1 MNQSTVKTVKPEEL
15 QDAMTVITE
24 ARRAIASL
32 GIDQWQDGYP
42 TEDVIDSDIQTENL
56 LGVYDGASLLAVCAV
71 FPGADPVYQ
80 NIDGEWKNKGEYV
93 TVHRMAVSDRARG
106 KGAARMLMEKA
117 FEIASHAGASSVRVD
132 THLGNVRMRRFLE
145 KLGFEECGIVDYSFH
160 TNGDPRRIAYEKCL

>member
-1 MNQSTVKTVKPEEL
+1 MAEFRKAQPGDL
-15 QDAMTVITE
+15 PGIMDVIHQAQAFMAT
-24 ARRAIASL
+24 L

-56 LGVYDGASLLAVCAV
+56 FGVYDDASLLAVCAV

-106 KGAARMLMEKA
+106 KGAALMLMEKA
-117 FEIASHAGASSVRVD
+117 FEIAFHAGASSVRVD

-145 KLGFEECGIVDYSFH
+145 KQGFEECGIVDYSFH